1 MSARKD
7 PKGRA
12 LRKGEIYRESD
23 GRYAYGYVDPY
34 GKRKFIYSKDLKK
47 LREREEKLFKDQLDG
62 LNVYVMGKASLN
74 FVFDRY
80 ISTKS
85 ELRETTYTNYTYM
98 YDRFVREGF
107 GKRKIGEI
115 KYSDVL
121 YFYYDLLNDRG
132 LQVNT
137 LETIHTV
144 LHPTFQLAVRDDIIR
159 NNPSDGVMAEIKK
172 KNTKKKNMRHA
183 LTIEQQRAFMNYIA
197 SSPVFVHW
205 NPIFT
210 VLLGTGCR
218 IGEVVGLRWSDVDM
232 EKRTI
237 DINHS
242 MTYYPRRT
250 DTYKCEFKVSLPK
263 TEAGIRIL
271 PMMQPVYE
279 ALQSEYE
286 RQKEDGFCTAVVDGM
301 SGFIFSNRFGMIHN
315 PAAIN
320 RAIRRIL
327 GAHNAEEI
335 VKAKKEKREPII
347 IPHFSCHHLRHTFCS
362 RFCENETN
370 IKIIQEIMGHAS
382 IETTMDIYAEVN
394 SDKKKESIEKLTK
407 NLDVFYIK
415 K

>member
-197 SSPVFVHW
+197 SSPIFVHW
-205 NPIFT
+205 NSIFT

-218 IGEVVGLRWSDVDM
+218 IGEVVGLRWSDIDM

-263 TEAGIRIL
+263 TEAGTRIL

-394 SDKKKESIEKLTK
+394 SDKKKESIENLTK
-407 NLDVFYIK
+407 NLDVF
-415 K
+415 

>member
-1 MSARKD
+1 MAARKD
-7 PKGRA
+7 NKGRA

-23 GRYAYGYVDPY
+23 NRYAYGYTDPY
-34 GKRKFIYSKDLKK
+34 GNRRFIYSKDLKK
-47 LREREEKLFKDQLDG
+47 LREREEKLIKDQLDG
-62 LNVYVMGKASLN
+62 LDVYVAGNADLN

-85 ELRETTYTNYTYM
+85 ELRKTTYTNYTYM
-98 YDRFVREGF
+98 YDHFVRDGF
-107 GKRKIGEI
+107 GKKKIGEI

-121 YFYYDLLNDRG
+121 YFYYDLLNEKKI
-132 LQVNT
+132 QINT

-159 NNPSDGVMAEIKK
+159 NNPSDRVMAEIKK
-172 KNTKKKNMRHA
+172 KGGKNKGVRHA
-183 LTIEQQRAFMNYIA
+183 LTLEQQRAFMNYIA
-197 SSPVFVHW
+197 TSPVFCHW
-205 NPIFT
+205 SPFFT

-218 IGEVVGLRWSDVDM
+218 IGEVVGLRWQDVDM
-232 EKRTI
+232 GSRLI

-263 TEAGIRIL
+263 TQAGIRKL
-271 PMMQPVYE
+271 PIMQPVYD

-286 RQKEDGFCTAVVDGM
+286 RQKEDGFCSTVVDGM
-301 SGFIFSNRFGMIHN
+301 TGFIFINRFDTIHN
-315 PAAIN
+315 PSAVN

-327 GAHNAEEI
+327 EAYNADEI
-335 VKAKKEKREPII
+335 VNAKKEKRQPII

-370 IKIIQEIMGHAS
+370 VKVIQAVMGHAS
-382 IETTMDIYAEVN
+382 IETTMDIYAEVTD
-394 SDKKKESIEKLTK
+394 SKKQEAIENLAR
-407 NLDVFYIK
+407 NLDVF
-415 K
+415 

>member
-197 SSPVFVHW
+197 SSPIFVHW

-320 RAIRRIL
+320 RAIRRIIE
-327 GAHNAEEI
+327 AHNAEEI
-335 VKAKKEKREPII
+335 IKAKKEKREPVI

-407 NLDVFYIK
+407 NLDVF
-415 K
+415 

>member
-197 SSPVFVHW
+197 SSPIFVHW
-205 NPIFT
+205 NSIFT

-218 IGEVVGLRWSDVDM
+218 IGEVVGLRWSDIDM

-263 TEAGIRIL
+263 TEAGTRIL

-327 GAHNAEEI
+327 EAHNAEEI
-335 VKAKKEKREPII
+335 IKAKKEKREPII

-407 NLDVFYIK
+407 NLDVF
-415 K
+415 

>member
-23 GRYAYGYVDPY
+23 GRYAYSYVDPY

-197 SSPVFVHW
+197 SSPIFVHW
-205 NPIFT
+205 NSIFT

-218 IGEVVGLRWSDVDM
+218 IGEVVGLRWSDIDM

-263 TEAGIRIL
+263 TEAGTRIL

-407 NLDVFYIK
+407 NLDVF
-415 K
+415 